1 MVDSEADVSLE
12 VTAATARELIELN
25 LATLLDV
32 RQPFEREVEG
42 APEEGIAVPLFQ
54 FKHLLG
60 HRLDPEEQE
69 ILDADV
75 PDDREMRHF
84 MQVINEQHFG
94 ADRILL
100 CLCNSGRRS
109 LHAAS
114 LLRELG
120 LGRSLSVAGGW
131 REWSAT
137 EEGS

>member
-1 MVDSEADVSLE
+1 MADSEADVSLE
-12 VTAATARELIELN
+12 VTAATARELIDLN

-84 MQVINEQHFG
+84 MQTINGQHFG

-109 LHAAS
+109 LHAAA

-120 LGRSLSVAGGW
+120 FGRSLSVAGGW
-131 REWSAT
+131 RAWSAT
-137 EEGS
+137 EDGE

>member
-1 MVDSEADVSLE
+1 MEEVKSQVPLE
-12 VTAATARELIELN
+12 VSVPTARELIALN